1 MSCREIDTTN
11 QVHSHQLWGA
21 HVLYVMTQATCHKSL
36 TEDSHQ
42 SVSGL
47 MPLCAVHLFE
57 LPSGPITLEVTPEG
71 QKPPSATTAPST
83 CSGLLSKISGPSDKF
98 SHNCAKSLRPH
109 EKDKTHPSTEAGP
122 SKRHKP
128 HRTSRRTTV
137 ADVSDVDE

>member
-1 MSCREIDTTN
+1 MGSAANGLSVRIPWYDY
-11 QVHSHQLWGA
+11 A
-21 HVLYVMTQATCHKSL
+21 RVLFVMTQATCHKSR
-36 TEDSHQ
+36 TEDSHW

-47 MPLCAVHLFE
+47 MPLCAVHLVE
-57 LPSGPITLEVTPEG
+57 LPITLEVTPER

-83 CSGLLSKISGPSDKF
+83 YTGLLSKIANTSLKDPSDKF

-109 EKDKTHPSTEAGP
+109 KKDKTHPSIEAGP

-137 ADVSDVDE
+137 ADVNDVDE